1 MRAEALTAVA
11 QIRSQPV
18 CSDFLVCLLAI
29 SKSCLLGIGED
40 KCINT
45 KKLFG
50 KEAHRACKSHIQSLK
65 PDFEQPTGI

>member
-11 QIRSQPV
+11 RFRSQPV
-18 CSDFLVCLLAI
+18 CSDFLVCLFAI

-45 KKLFG
+45 NKCLGRKLIEPVNCIYRF
-50 KEAHRACKSHIQSLK
+50 
-65 PDFEQPTGI
+65 